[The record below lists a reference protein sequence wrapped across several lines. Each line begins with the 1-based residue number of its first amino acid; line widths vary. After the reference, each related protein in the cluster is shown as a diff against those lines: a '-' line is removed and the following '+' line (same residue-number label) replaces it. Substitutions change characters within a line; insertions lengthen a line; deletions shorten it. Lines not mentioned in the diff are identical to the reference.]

1 MYCFKWF
8 PPLFYDST
16 HLIIAYKQFIK
27 LKKKIVYLIL
37 ANN

>member
-1 MYCFKWF
+1 MYCSKWF

-16 HLIIAYKQFIK
+16 HLIIAYKQFAK
-27 LKKKIVYLIL
+27 LRKFVYLIL